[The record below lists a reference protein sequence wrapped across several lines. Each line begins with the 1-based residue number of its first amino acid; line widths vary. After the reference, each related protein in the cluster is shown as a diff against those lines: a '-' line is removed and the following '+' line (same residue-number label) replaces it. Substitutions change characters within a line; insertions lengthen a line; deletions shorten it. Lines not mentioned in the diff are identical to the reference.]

1 MWRNVSKKSQLNDPS
16 RRWFQDLTFFP
27 KRTSLRPGIPPASFL
42 LVLPFP
48 TMSLFLLRL
57 SGLFLLKS
65 WHFWS
70 PAPPITV
77 GLLHR
82 QQTMPSW
89 PPFLCCVH
97 RGVGGPGVWEACLC
111 KEHNTLA
118 QVYLLWGLD
127 TVDIQVKR
135 QDLYSARLCI
145 QALRRQAVWSQA
157 SLVPFLNL
165 NFLICKVDTNAS
177 CCSVAQSCPTL
188 CDLMDCSTPGFPV
201 LHYLLEFVQTH
212 VHWVNYVIQ
221 PSHPLSSPSPPSFN
235 LSQHQCLFPMSR
247 LFASSGQSIGASAS
261 ASVLLMNIQCWFPL
275 GLTGLISLQPKGF
288 SRVFSSTTVWKNQFF
303 GTQPFFMVQFSH
315 PKMKPLALARQTFV
329 VFWLYKHLWYQC

>member
-89 PPFLCCVH
+89 PHLSVLRAQGCGRLVSV
-97 RGVGGPGVWEACLC
+97 R
-111 KEHNTLA
+111 NTTHLPRCIYFGA
-118 QVYLLWGLD
+118 WTQWTYRW
-127 TVDIQVKR
+127 
-135 QDLYSARLCI
+135 SAKICTQHGFASRLC
-145 QALRRQAVWSQA
+145 ADKLSDLRQVWY
-157 SLVPFLNL
+157 PF
-165 NFLICKVDTNAS
+165 
-177 CCSVAQSCPTL
+177 
-188 CDLMDCSTPGFPV
+188 ST
-201 LHYLLEFVQTH
+201 
-212 VHWVNYVIQ
+212 
-221 PSHPLSSPSPPSFN
+221 
-235 LSQHQCLFPMSR
+235 
-247 LFASSGQSIGASAS
+247 SIS
-261 ASVLLMNIQCWFPL
+261 
-275 GLTGLISLQPKGF
+275 
-288 SRVFSSTTVWKNQFF
+288 
-303 GTQPFFMVQFSH
+303 
-315 PKMKPLALARQTFV
+315 
-329 VFWLYKHLWYQC
+329 